1 MSPPREYGV
10 QYGNHPK
17 PTWKGFVCGVR
28 PNGVMLGR
36 PPQDSSMDSEEGRY
50 VTSSPNTREPL
61 SSTKSCTYWKH
72 GRTSP
77 WVLSFPHLLGQEHLE
92 PLPHVGK
99 EGIARSGR
107 RSGSVLFLVY
117 RGRDSSFGRLGAR
130 SWVLFVREISGYYWI
145 KIKQVYQNDTKKFW
159 STYIDQ
165 LPIRSKKSQ
174 ITL

>member
-1 MSPPREYGV
+1 MV
-10 QYGNHPK
+10 
-17 PTWKGFVCGVR
+17 
-28 PNGVMLGR
+28 
-36 PPQDSSMDSEEGRY
+36 SSMAIIQNPHERDSCVVWDPTVSCWDALRRTPARTLKKGRY
-50 VTSSPNTREPL
+50 VTSSPNTREP
-61 SSTKSCTYWKH
+61 SPSTKSCTYWKR

-159 STYIDQ
+159 SALT
-165 LPIRSKKSQ
+165 
-174 ITL
+174 